1 MDLIFTGRHV
11 DAEEALFLGLVN
23 RVAED
28 ALEEAKKLAQKILK
42 NAPIALA
49 LAKESV
55 VRGEGLDLA
64 EALEIEADP
73 GHAAATE
80 DMKEGCG
87 PSWRNAPRASR
98 ASRAEAL
105 SSRMG

>member
-1 MDLIFTGRHV
+1 M
-11 DAEEALFLGLVN
+11 
-23 RVAED
+23 
-28 ALEEAKKLAQKILK
+28 K

-64 EALEIEADP
+64 EALEIEADLF
-73 GHAAATE
+73 GYAAATE
-80 DMKEGCG
+80 DMKEGV
-87 PSWRNAPRASR
+87 RAFLEKRPRASR

>member
-1 MDLIFTGRHV
+1 M

-64 EALEIEADP
+64 EALEIGP
-73 GHAAATE
+73 TSSAT
-80 DMKEGCG
+80 
-87 PSWRNAPRASR
+87 PPPPRT
-98 ASRAEAL
+98 
-105 SSRMG
+105 